1 MGTKDVTLLP
11 MGYLTDR
18 ASIFSHTVAPMRA
31 EAGPPARTKV
41 RPSDNCEDFF
51 LLPKLEKHFY
61 KKKQI
66 LSKSV
71 PGLYHGKMGDHRR
84 FPRLLDGIS
93 VQLGSTVKFL

>member
-61 KKKQI
+61 KKNKSSVNQSLVCI
-66 LSKSV
+66 MERWVTTATFPDSWTAYLSS
-71 PGLYHGKMGDHRR
+71 
-84 FPRLLDGIS
+84 
-93 VQLGSTVKFL
+93 